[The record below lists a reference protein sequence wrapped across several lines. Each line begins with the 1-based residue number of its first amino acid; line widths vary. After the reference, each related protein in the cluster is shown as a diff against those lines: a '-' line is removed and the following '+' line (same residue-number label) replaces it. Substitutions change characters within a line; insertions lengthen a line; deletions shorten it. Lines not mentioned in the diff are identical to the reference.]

1 MFLAILG
8 FHLLEALFLVA
19 LAGSAV
25 VALIS
30 FIHDTRLLIG
40 RD

>member
-8 FHLLEALFLVA
+8 LHLLETLFLVG

-30 FIHDTRLLIG
+30 FVHDSRLLIG
-40 RD
+40 RE

>member
-1 MFLAILG
+1 MFIAILG
-8 FHLLEALFLVA
+8 FHLLEALFLLG

-30 FIHDTRLLIG
+30 FFQDSRLLIG
-40 RD
+40 RE